1 MKPLPLSSYVS
12 TTFLQC
18 PYKLAKWHS
27 GCAERRDA
35 MHFGRESRKNLVSS
49 VWQWG
54 VRRLLS
60 WHARTAEPRVRLVVA
75 HPPHPHSL
83 TFLTSSHSRFF
94 FHSANFSVL
103 HHPHLPHPAI
113 VLCVMCVND
122 HDMPFKCEVMWAG
135 DWFTLKEEPVEEP
148 GGGGGCG
155 GGERKRELRGPSVF
169 ILLSRVLGWRARRME
184 RMESMEPI
192 SAHYTTAYPE
202 IHPDSGYESRETTDS
217 QAKTPPAPTYDE
229 ELVHK
234 VGLLHLTASRSSRS
248 RTWFFSVPH
257 ILNFAK
263 LVSVSCKT
271 KNRAC
276 FFLVFLFFPLCIK
289 MFINPEYRGPPVL
302 RPRAPHV
309 VRSPWCWSPLGRC
322 LSWPVSRPIC
332 PKHIIPPSV
341 NTWVSCS
348 SLRQAFCLRG
358 GWGLKEKWLSAKW
371 HWIPSVIRLQVRQT
385 GFISVYYPWT
395 LVNLLCILIC

>member
-1 MKPLPLSSYVS
+1 MSPPLFYSVLINWQNDAQDV
-12 TTFLQC
+12 LEGEAQC
-18 PYKLAKWHS
+18 IL
-27 GCAERRDA
+27 
-35 MHFGRESRKNLVSS
+35 
-49 VWQWG
+49 G
-54 VRRLLS
+54 VRVERTWSLLCDS
-60 WHARTAEPRVRLVVA
+60 EVSADFWHDTHAQQSHGSVSLVVT

-94 FHSANFSVL
+94 SHSANFSVL

-169 ILLSRVLGWRARRME
+169 ILLSRVLGWKARRME

-192 SAHYTTAYPE
+192 SAQYTTAYPE

-234 VGLLHLTASRSSRS
+234 VRLLHLMASRSSRS

-257 ILNFAK
+257 ILNFPK
-263 LVSVSCKT
+263 LV
-271 KNRAC
+271 
-276 FFLVFLFFPLCIK
+276 F
-289 MFINPEYRGPPVL
+289 
-302 RPRAPHV
+302 
-309 VRSPWCWSPLGRC
+309 
-322 LSWPVSRPIC
+322 
-332 PKHIIPPSV
+332 
-341 NTWVSCS
+341 CS
-348 SLRQAFCLRG
+348 AVKQ
-358 GWGLKEKWLSAKW
+358 
-371 HWIPSVIRLQVRQT
+371 QT
-385 GFISVYYPWT
+385 GCAS
-395 LVNLLCILIC
+395 L